1 MAEVT
6 VVLKG
11 FPLDVSVS
19 AIRVV
24 SLIAPEFAN
33 LLGDYENFH
42 LTQAISP
49 STHGSVMSVDHKEM
63 ECIFWRDA
71 VAGRPDWSTIF
82 NQPKPPDWRGMNA
95 PSFAVK

>member
-1 MAEVT
+1 MIMAEVT

-42 LTQAISP
+42 LMQANLAI
-49 STHGSVMSVDHKEM
+49 
-63 ECIFWRDA
+63 DA
-71 VAGRPDWSTIF
+71 RLL
-82 NQPKPPDWRGMNA
+82 
-95 PSFAVK
+95 